1 MLKFKKLFRY
11 TQKHLKAFEHN
22 KQTILPN
29 QKSKHKITCFV
40 KKNVSKNDVKFIPKE
55 LSSDPK
61 CGHQE

>member
-1 MLKFKKLFRY
+1 
-11 TQKHLKAFEHN
+11 LKAFEHN